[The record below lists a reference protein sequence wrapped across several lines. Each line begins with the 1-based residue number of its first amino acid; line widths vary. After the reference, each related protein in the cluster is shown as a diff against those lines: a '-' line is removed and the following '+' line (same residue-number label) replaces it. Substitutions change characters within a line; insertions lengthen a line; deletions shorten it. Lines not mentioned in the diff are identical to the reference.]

1 MMEMVARI
9 NSESAVVEV
18 AFKDDLRSELSF
30 KKIKKQEFCRIIR
43 ESFEEKEEIKKNLQL
58 IDPQI
63 IAIDEYFAAIK
74 QEGKKKIVNHAEN
87 GRNSNIHVYNIN
99 FPNAIYIVHISGK
112 KVRKIECYS
121 YKEYKGEE
129 TELFEYPMP
138 NELIRNEMCIGSAER
153 KIVDNDIVGALER
166 IIFTPY
172 SHDTFSGMNG
182 FSKTK
187 TYFEYLETNEF
198 PYKLMKPLNLKLKDV
213 LKG

>member
-9 NSESAVVEV
+9 NSESTVVEV
-18 AFKDDLRSELSF
+18 AFKDDLRSEPSF
-30 KKIKKQEFCRIIR
+30 KKIEKKEFCKIIR
-43 ESFEEKEEIKKNLQL
+43 ESFEEKAEIKKNLQL

-63 IAIDEYFAAIK
+63 IAIDEHFAVIK

-87 GRNSNIHVYNIN
+87 GRNSNIHVYNIH

-121 YKEYKGEE
+121 YKEYMGEE

-172 SHDTFSGMNG
+172 SHDIFSGMNG

>member
-9 NSESAVVEV
+9 NSESTVVEV
-18 AFKDDLRSELSF
+18 AFKDDLRSEPSF
-30 KKIKKQEFCRIIR
+30 KKIEKKEFCKIIR

-63 IAIDEYFAAIK
+63 IAIDEYFAVIK

-87 GRNSNIHVYNIN
+87 GRNSNIHVYNIH
-99 FPNAIYIVHISGK
+99 FPNAIYIVHISEK

-121 YKEYKGEE
+121 YKEYMGEE
-129 TELFEYPMP
+129 TELYEYPMP